1 MKNKSFIGILA
12 LLAFTSCKTS
22 FNVSNVTP
30 YRNTEITSELK
41 ENEAIN
47 NTISPYKHSLEK
59 QMNEKISYTPL
70 ELNKKG
76 ENSNL
81 GNLLADYTYQAGE
94 KWAKENGISSVDA
107 SVINIGGIR
116 SIIAK
121 GDILLKHIFE
131 VMPFENE
138 IVIVEMK
145 GEDLNGLFDYYLHT
159 KKNNPVS
166 KLNIEVEK
174 NQLVKTLINGEKPQ
188 NGKTYYIVTSD
199 YLALGGDNMK
209 FFSKGKL
216 IYTGLKL
223 RDVFIDIFRKTPQV
237 EVPTD
242 TRLSFK

>member
-1 MKNKSFIGILA
+1 
-12 LLAFTSCKTS
+12 
-22 FNVSNVTP
+22 
-30 YRNTEITSELK
+30 
-41 ENEAIN
+41 
-47 NTISPYKHSLEK
+47 
-59 QMNEKISYTPL
+59 
-70 ELNKKG
+70 
-76 ENSNL
+76 
-81 GNLLADYTYQAGE
+81 
-94 KWAKENGISSVDA
+94 
-107 SVINIGGIR
+107 
-116 SIIAK
+116 
-121 GDILLKHIFE
+121 
-131 VMPFENE
+131 MPFENE